1 LLTARIIAWHIGQV
15 NGLNTDSV
23 VLDACPRWSNLAAAI
38 ITRRLPSA
46 GVMDL
51 AAGSAY
57 NNQGQ

>member
-38 ITRRLPSA
+38 ITRRLPST

-51 AAGSAY
+51 AAGSA
-57 NNQGQ
+57 